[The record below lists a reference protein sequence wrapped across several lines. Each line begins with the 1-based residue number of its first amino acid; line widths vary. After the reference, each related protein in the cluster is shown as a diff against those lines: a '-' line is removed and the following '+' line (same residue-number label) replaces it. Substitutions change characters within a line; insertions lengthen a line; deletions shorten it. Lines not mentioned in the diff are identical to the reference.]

1 MKTWRTSLVG
11 WSAAA
16 ALGLCLTLPGTA
28 AEEGGD
34 KVKLEIKR
42 PKPAFVGT
50 PKNLSKDF
58 LAQMEKPNTPEVT
71 IMAPKGTKVLSA
83 GKEVTS
89 SDSAPII
96 GSLELLT
103 DGDKEATDGSWVEL
117 GPGKQHV
124 QIDLGEAASIFGIVV
139 WHQHSD
145 PRVYRDVV
153 VQVSDDPNFID
164 NVTTIYNNDLDNSS
178 GMGIGKDLMYLE
190 TFKGKVI
197 DAKGIKGRYV
207 RLYSNGSTADD
218 QNHYTEVEVYGTP
231 AK

>member
-1 MKTWRTSLVG
+1 MKTWRTSVIG

-16 ALGLCLTLPGTA
+16 ALGLCLTLSGNA
-28 AEEGGD
+28 AEEGE
-34 KVKLEIKR
+34 KVKLEIKT

-50 PKNLSKDF
+50 PKNLDPEILK
-58 LAQMEKPNTPEVT
+58 QMEKPSTPQPTLMV
-71 IMAPKGTKVLSA
+71 PKGTKLLSA

-96 GSLELLT
+96 GSLDLIT

-124 QIDLGEAASIFGIVV
+124 QIDLGEAANIAAIVV

-153 VQVSDDPNFID
+153 VQVSSDPNFIND
-164 NVTTIYNNDLDNSS
+164 VTTIYNNDLDNSS
-178 GMGIGKDLMYLE
+178 GLGIGKEKMYFE
-190 TFKGKVI
+190 NFKGRLI
-197 DAKGIKGRYV
+197 DGKGVKGRYV
-207 RLYSNGSTADD
+207 RLYSNGSTSDD

-231 AK
+231 AA

>member
-16 ALGLCLTLPGTA
+16 ALGLCLALPGNA
-28 AEEGGD
+28 AEEGD

-50 PKNLSKDF
+50 PKNLPKDI
-58 LAQMEKPNTPEVT
+58 LDQMEKPGKQPTLMV
-71 IMAPKGTKVLSA
+71 PKGTKLLSA
-83 GKEVTS
+83 GKPVTS

-96 GSLELLT
+96 GSLELIT

-124 QIDLGEAASIFGIVV
+124 QIDLGEAANIYGIVV

-153 VQVSDDPNFID
+153 VQVSDDANFID

-218 QNHYTEVEVYGTP
+218 QNHSTEVEVYGTP

>member
-1 MKTWRTSLVG
+1 MKTWRKSVIG

-16 ALGLCLTLPGTA
+16 ALGLCLALPGNA
-28 AEEGGD
+28 ADD
-34 KVKLEIKR
+34 KVKLEVKT

-58 LAQMEKPNTPEVT
+58 LAQMEKPKTPQPT
-71 IMAPKGTKVLSA
+71 IMVPKGTKVLSA

-96 GSLELLT
+96 GSLDLIT

-124 QIDLGEAASIFGIVV
+124 QIDLGEPANIYAIAV
-139 WHQHSD
+139 WHMHSD

-153 VQVSDDPNFID
+153 VQLSDDENFID

-178 GMGIGKDLMYLE
+178 GLGIGKELMYLE
-190 TFKGKVI
+190 NYKGKLI
-197 DAKGIKGRYV
+197 DAKGMKGRYV

-218 QNHYTEVEVYGTP
+218 QNHYTEVEVFGTP

>member
-1 MKTWRTSLVG
+1 MKTWRTSLIG

-16 ALGLCLTLPGTA
+16 ALGLCLALPASSFG
-28 AEEGGD
+28 AEEQE
-34 KVKLEIKR
+34 KLEYKK

-50 PKNLSKDF
+50 PKNLDPEILK
-58 LAQMEKPNTPEVT
+58 QMEKPGKQPTLMV
-71 IMAPKGTKVLSA
+71 PKGTKLLSA
-83 GKEVTS
+83 GKPVTS

-96 GSLELLT
+96 GSLELIT

-124 QIDLGEAASIFGIVV
+124 QIDLGGAANVAAVVV

-145 PRVYRDVV
+145 PRVYRDIV
-153 VQVSDDPNFID
+153 VQISDDENFIN
-164 NVTTIYNNDLDNSS
+164 NVTTVYNNDLDNSS
-178 GMGIGKDLMYLE
+178 GLGIGKEKMYFE
-190 TFKGKVI
+190 NFEGKVI
-197 DAKGIKGRYV
+197 DVKGVKGRYV

>member
-1 MKTWRTSLVG
+1 MKTWRTSLIG

-16 ALGLCLTLPGTA
+16 ALGLCLALPGKA
-28 AEEGGD
+28 ADD
-34 KVKLEIKR
+34 KEKLEIKR
-42 PKPAFVGT
+42 PKPSFVGT

-58 LAQMEKPNTPEVT
+58 LAQMEKPNTPEPT
-71 IMAPKGTKVLSA
+71 IMVPKGTKLLSA

-96 GSLELLT
+96 GSLDLIT

-124 QIDLGEAASIFGIVV
+124 QIDLGEQANIFAIAV

-153 VQVSDDPNFID
+153 AQVSDDPNFID

-178 GMGIGKDLMYLE
+178 GLGIGKELMYLE
-190 TFKGKVI
+190 TFKGKLI

-207 RLYSNGSTADD
+207 RLYSHGSTADD